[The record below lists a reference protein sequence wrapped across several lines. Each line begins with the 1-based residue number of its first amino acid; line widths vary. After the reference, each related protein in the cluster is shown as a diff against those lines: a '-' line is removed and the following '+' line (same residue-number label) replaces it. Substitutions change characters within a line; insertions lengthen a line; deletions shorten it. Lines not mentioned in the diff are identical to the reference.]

1 MKSLLLVLLMAALL
15 AACLPGGAVPVQY
28 PCPRGQYWSTT
39 SQACQEY
46 PRGADRSP
54 VDGGLKM
61 AVK

>member
-1 MKSLLLVLLMAALL
+1 MKSLLLVLAMAALL
-15 AACLPGGAVPVQY
+15 SACLPGGAVPVQY